1 MKNYRIFRA
10 LSGWLLTASLFSA
23 PRIPVE
29 DFAREPDASRAQLSP
44 DGKRLA
50 FIRQHDEINKLH
62 VTVLDSK
69 EISRLN
75 LGSATLANGAERE
88 LGEYSWISNERLLIT
103 TVIWD
108 KLFGVLATNWDGTQ
122 SAAISGLEDGRVS
135 LQDSK
140 LWSREVI
147 HRFND
152 PGQHVLMLD
161 RREDGYGIYN
171 SQEDYLGD
179 PALGRSRGRVVKG
192 IARPFLLR
200 RCSWFFAVVTHSYPG
215 FLLLHSAGY
224 RSLPLSLFC
233 YSEENAGPNEL
244 GPAFSIAVL
253 YYWLTRA

>member
-29 DFAREPDASRAQLSP
+29 DFAREPDASSAQISP

-88 LGEYSWISNERLLIT
+88 LGDYSWISNQRLIIT

-108 KLFGVLATNWDGTQ
+108 KLFGVLSTNWDGTQ
-122 SAAISGLEDGRVS
+122 SAAISGMEDGRVS
-135 LQDSK
+135 LQESK

-161 RREDGYGIYN
+161 RREDGYGN
-171 SQEDYLGD
+171 SSRPDVLKMDTTDGTWTVAVKNPGKGAPCSNSKNAPMVSAPSASNR
-179 PALGRSRGRVVKG
+179 PARASCSKL
-192 IARPFLLR
+192 RPR
-200 RCSWFFAVVTHSYPG
+200 R
-215 FLLLHSAGY
+215 
-224 RSLPLSLFC
+224 
-233 YSEENAGPNEL
+233 NAGPSL
-244 GPAFSIAVL
+244 HSTP
-253 YYWLTRA
+253 TRA